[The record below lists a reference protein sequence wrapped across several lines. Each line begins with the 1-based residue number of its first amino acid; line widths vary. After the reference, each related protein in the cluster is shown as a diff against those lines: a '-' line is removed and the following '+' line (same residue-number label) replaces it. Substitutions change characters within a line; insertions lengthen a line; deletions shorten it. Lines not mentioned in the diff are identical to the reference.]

1 MKYSITQSRMLY
13 VLSINDK
20 KHQDMLKVGEVF
32 VDNEIAD
39 SQSKQVLAK
48 AVRDVLDKR
57 FYMRGVT
64 YHIEYVECTTYA
76 GSTKCYKAD
85 DVYRTLRA
93 LGVYC
98 KSLDRYKDPITGK
111 TEDADI
117 WFAASVND
125 VLSAIKQ
132 IKDGHGAGYGAIKF
146 RPEQDAAIKATVAH
160 FNKPKGKAFLW
171 NAKMRFG
178 KTLSGLQVAKEMGY
192 SSTLI
197 ITHRP
202 VVDKGWHDDF
212 KKIFGDM
219 PQYSYATRMSDD
231 DATGGDF
238 YTLTSKV
245 DAGEKKLIFFVSM
258 QYLRLSRFVGGKER
272 NEDPLKK
279 AIMQYDWDFV
289 MVDEAHEG
297 IEAAAGV
304 RVMNKLK
311 KENTRILSLS
321 GTPFNLLDKYEE
333 GEIYTWDYVMEQRA
347 KHEWDDKHFGDPN
360 PYAELPQMKIVT
372 CTVPKM
378 VHDEGSENDE

>member
-1 MKYSITQSRMLY
+1 MKYKITQSRLLY
-13 VLSINDK
+13 VLSINDR
-20 KHQDMLKVGEVF
+20 KHQDLLKVGEVF
-32 VDNEIAD
+32 VDNEVAD
-39 SQSKQVLAK
+39 SPSKQELAK
-48 AVRDVLDKR
+48 AVRTELDKR
-57 FYMRGVT
+57 SYMRGVT

-76 GSTKCYKAD
+76 GSTECYKAD
-85 DVYRTLRA
+85 DVYRTLRS
-93 LGVYC
+93 LNIPC
-98 KSLDRYKDPITGK
+98 KSLDKYKDPITGK

-117 WFAASVND
+117 WFAASIND
-125 VLSAIKQ
+125 VFSAIKK
-132 IKDGHGAGYGAIKF
+132 IKDGNGAGYGAIKF
-146 RPEQDAAIKATVAH
+146 RPEQDVAIKATVAH
-160 FNKPKGKAFLW
+160 FKKPKGKAFLW

-192 SSTLI
+192 KSTLI

-212 KKIFGDM
+212 KKIFGSM
-219 PQYSYATRMSDD
+219 PQYSYATRMSDN

-238 YTLTSKV
+238 YSLTRKV
-245 DAGEKKLIFFVSM
+245 DAGERKLIFFVSM

-297 IEAAAGV
+297 IEADAGA

-360 PYAELPQMKIVT
+360 PYAELPQMKILT
-372 CTVPKM
+372 FTLPR
-378 VHDEGSENDE
+378 